1 MEKLFEKRK
10 NTFNNY
16 EVLTIKLMK
25 INIGLIKNWQA
36 LNLQNRWKTV
46 KTPESL
52 NIDWTEQNVY
62 DPLFSLKTP

>member
-25 INIGLIKNWQA
+25 INIGLIKN
-36 LNLQNRWKTV
+36 
-46 KTPESL
+46 
-52 NIDWTEQNVY
+52 
-62 DPLFSLKTP
+62 